1 MFFGGLQKN
10 SFIDYPGKLSCV
22 LFASGCNFECPYCHN
37 PGLVRGGPSSPRA
50 IDEKTIFTYL
60 EKRKGVLDGIVISGG
75 EPTLQKDLVPVC
87 EKIQKM
93 GYPIKLDTNG
103 SRPLVIKKLIEKGLV
118 DYIAMDLKTDPS
130 QYFPLISKVDSYRQ
144 ISESIRII
152 MASDLPY
159 EFRTTCVKPMVGEET
174 VESIAKMIKGA
185 MRYVLQRFHNNGVL
199 NPGFFLEA
207 GSGCDEDELMQ
218 LKEIAAPWVKECVV
232 R

>member
-10 SFIDYPGKLSCV
+10 SFIDYPGKLSCI

-37 PGLVRGGPSSPRA
+37 PALVRGGFSRPPA
-50 IDEKTIFTYL
+50 IDEKTVFTYL
-60 EKRKGVLDGIVISGG
+60 EKRKGFLDGIVISGG

-159 EFRTTCVKPMVGEET
+159 EFRNLIIIDSDNLCLFLVGYRDNT
-174 VESIAKMIKGA
+174 IKKVTLA
-185 MRYVLQRFHNNGVL
+185 ILL
-199 NPGFFLEA
+199 
-207 GSGCDEDELMQ
+207 
-218 LKEIAAPWVKECVV
+218 
-232 R
+232 